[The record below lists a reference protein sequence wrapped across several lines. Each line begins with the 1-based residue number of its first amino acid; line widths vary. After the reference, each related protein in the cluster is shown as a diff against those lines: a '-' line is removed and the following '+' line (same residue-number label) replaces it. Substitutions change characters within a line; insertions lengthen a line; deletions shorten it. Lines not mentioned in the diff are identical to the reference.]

1 MKKLIITLVAFFVSA
16 IAIAQTTPLIVQ
28 EQGTNLFLNHKVA
41 PKENW
46 YAIGRLYNISPKE
59 IAPYNG
65 TTIDKGLSVG
75 QTVKIPL
82 VSANF
87 VQGTQR
93 ASDEVLVPVYH
104 VVKEKEGLYRIGQQY
119 NKVSADQLRAWNKLP
134 SNEISNGMK
143 LIVGYLKVKKDLS
156 QLAKAG
162 QTPTDV
168 AVTKQEVTPPPPKK
182 ESPVAASTV
191 AAEKAAEEKKDDK
204 TLVANKNEPK
214 AVVTSGT
221 AAPDNAGGVFKNLF
235 NEQTTGKSNSSS
247 GTAAVF
253 KSTSGWKD
261 YKYYALMNNVT
272 AGTIIKINNPANNR
286 VVYAKVLGELPPG
299 KDNDGL
305 MIRISNAAASEL
317 QVLDTKFPVELSW
330 VK

>member
-1 MKKLIITLVAFFVSA
+1 MKKLIITLMAFFVSA

-28 EQGTNLFLNHKVA
+28 EQGTNLFLNHTVA

-46 YAIGRLYNISPKE
+46 YAIGRLYNISPKD
-59 IAPYNG
+59 IASYNG

-75 QTVKIPL
+75 QSIKIPL

-87 VQGTQR
+87 IQGSQR
-93 ASDEVLVPVYH
+93 ASDEALVPVYH
-104 VVKEKEGLYRIGQQY
+104 VVKEKEGLYRIGQQF

-134 SNEISNGMK
+134 SNDISNGMK

-156 QLAKAG
+156 PLAKAA

-168 AVTKQEVTPPPPKK
+168 AVTKQEVALAPNKELKK

-204 TLVANKNEPK
+204 AYAANKNEPK

-221 AAPDNAGGVFKNLF
+221 AVQENAGGVFKNLF
-235 NEQTTGKSNSSS
+235 NEQTTGKSNSTQTS

-272 AGTIIKINNPANNR
+272 AGTVVKINNPANNR

-299 KDNDGL
+299 Q
-305 MIRISNAAASEL
+305 R
-317 QVLDTKFPVELSW
+317 Q
-330 VK
+330 